1 MSDNCHPKKFLLT
14 LLVTLISFNAG
25 SLNLLEQASA
35 KSTSKNTSNSAVATK
50 SSKTTV
56 TTKSSKATVAP
67 KGQNKTQKSYSSR
80 HKKYHSKTSSK
91 ATKTKIK
98 VFFPKN
104 PKSEEDFTKVTPVF
118 RQTNSNNNLSKFA
131 IEQLIAG
138 PTMMEK
144 IQGLRGTIK
153 LTGNSN
159 CGSDFS
165 LAINQQVARLQFC
178 KTLISGGVGD
188 VARTKSS
195 INATL
200 RQFSTVKSVVIL
212 DKNGNC
218 WGDESGE
225 NLCLRT

>member
-1 MSDNCHPKKFLLT
+1 MSDNRHLRKFWLT
-14 LLVTLISFNAG
+14 LLVTLMGLNLG

-35 KSTSKNTSNSAVATK
+35 KSTSKNTSNSA
-50 SSKTTV
+50 V

-80 HKKYHSKTSSK
+80 HQKYHSKTSSK
-91 ATKTKIK
+91 PTKTKIK

-104 PKSEEDFTKVTPVF
+104 PKSEQDFTKVTPVF
-118 RQTNSNNNLSKFA
+118 RQTNSSNNLSKFA

-144 IQGLRGTIK
+144 IEGLRDTIK
-153 LTGNSN
+153 LTGKSN

-178 KTLISGGVGD
+178 KTLTSGGVGD

-200 RQFSTVKSVVIL
+200 RQFSTVKSIVIL

-225 NLCLRT
+225 NLCLRP